1 MEDLKAK
8 LLEYEIVGKFLA
20 DIKKKFGRE
29 DKELV
34 KVAELKRIE
43 QEEKTMEK
51 FVQEFRR
58 AARECG
64 YEGRLL
70 VEEFKR
76 RINTIIQQR
85 LMEVEQQPSLIK

>member
-1 MEDLKAK
+1 MEDLEAE

-34 KVAELKRIE
+34 KVAGLKRIE
-43 QEEKTMEK
+43 QGEKIMEK

-64 YEGRLL
+64 YEERLL

-76 RINTIIQQR
+76 RINTII
-85 LMEVEQQPSLIK
+85 